1 MRTRG
6 WQGNLPRDS
15 DEARARILSAAAN
28 CVERYGA
35 QKTRLVDVATE
46 LGVTRQTVYRYYSSV
61 DEMLVAVAKAGASDF
76 LDRMK
81 ADLADVHTPAE
92 AITETII
99 YCLRVLPD
107 EPAIGLMVRAGE
119 TDFFTREATSAGAVE
134 LGAQMLR
141 RLDVDWESHGF
152 DDDAMS
158 GMAEI
163 VMRVWLS
170 FLQYPADPP
179 RSDDDLRQFI
189 RRWVCPPVLPPSR
202 LKPVEPNHVEA
213 TTAESY

>member
-6 WQGNLPRDS
+6 WQGDLPQDS
-15 DEARARILSAAAN
+15 DEARARILTAAAS
-28 CVERYGA
+28 CVERFGA
-35 QKTRLVDVATE
+35 HKTRLVDVAAE

-61 DEMLVAVAKAGASDF
+61 DEMLVAVAKAGAAEF
-76 LDRMK
+76 LDRMR
-81 ADLADVHTPAE
+81 AELADVHSPAD
-92 AITETII
+92 AIVETII

-119 TDFFTREATSAGAVE
+119 TEFFTREATSAGAVE

-152 DDDAMS
+152 DDTAMS
-158 GMAEI
+158 GLAEM

-170 FLQYPADPP
+170 FQQYPAIPA
-179 RSDDDLRQFI
+179 RSDDDLRDFI
-189 RRWVCPPVLPPSR
+189 RRWVCPPAL
-202 LKPVEPNHVEA
+202 LA
-213 TTAESY
+213 G

>member
-6 WQGNLPRDS
+6 WQGDLPQDS
-15 DEARARILSAAAN
+15 DEARARILAAAAS

-35 QKTRLVDVATE
+35 QKTRLADVASE

-61 DEMLVAVAKAGASDF
+61 DEMLVAVATAGTADF
-76 LDRMK
+76 LDRM
-81 ADLADVHTPAE
+81 AVALSDVHTPQD

-107 EPAIGLMVRAGE
+107 EPMIGLMVRAGE
-119 TDFFTREATSAGAVE
+119 TEFFTREATSASAVA

-141 RLDVDWESHGF
+141 RLDVDWAAHGY
-152 DDDAMS
+152 DDDAMA
-158 GMAEI
+158 GLAEL

-170 FLQYPADPP
+170 FLQYPANPP
-179 RSDDDLRQFI
+179 RSDDDLREFI
-189 RRWVCPPVLPPSR
+189 RTWVCPCHPAARTAGIEPS
-202 LKPVEPNHVEA
+202 LGDG
-213 TTAESY
+213 

>member
-6 WQGNLPRDS
+6 WHGDLPRDS
-15 DEARARILSAAAN
+15 DEARARILSAAAS

-35 QKTRLVDVATE
+35 QKTRLADVAAE

-61 DEMLVAVAKAGASDF
+61 DEMLVAVANAGAAAF

-81 ADLADVHTPAE
+81 ADLADVHTPSE

-107 EPAIGLMVRAGE
+107 EPAIGLMVRAGQ
-119 TDFFTREATSAGAVE
+119 TDLFTREATSAGAVE
-134 LGAQMLR
+134 LGVQMLR
-141 RLDVDWESHGF
+141 RLDVDWEAHGF
-152 DDDAMS
+152 DDDAMP
-158 GMAEI
+158 GLAEM

-170 FLQYPADPP
+170 FLQYPANPP
-179 RSDDDLRQFI
+179 RSDDDLREFI
-189 RRWVCPPVLPPSR
+189 RRWVCPPVLSAGR
-202 LKPVEPNHVEA
+202 A
-213 TTAESY
+213 